1 MMLIGGAHV
10 LLPPMKFSISFSW
23 KGVVFF
29 PLLGHLKAL
38 CEGRVES
45 TLDSCDTEEEKNII
59 EYQPRIK
66 NLSPEISKSQSS
78 VHKE

>member
-1 MMLIGGAHV
+1 MCFFHQRNSPFRFLGRVWI
-10 LLPPMKFSISFSW
+10 
-23 KGVVFF
+23 FF